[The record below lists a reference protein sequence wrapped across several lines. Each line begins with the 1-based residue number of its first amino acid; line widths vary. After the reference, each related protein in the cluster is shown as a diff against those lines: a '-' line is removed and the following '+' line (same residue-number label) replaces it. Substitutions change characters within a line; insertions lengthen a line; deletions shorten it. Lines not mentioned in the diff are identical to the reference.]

1 MYEVFSSGGG
11 TQSTCIAALIVQ
23 GRLPKPDFMVIADT
37 GYECGTTWQYM
48 DDIVR
53 PAMQKI
59 GVSVHR
65 VAAAEWASQH
75 CRGAFNGD
83 SLQVPAYTNQNGDT
97 GKLPGYCSSQW
108 EVRVIDRYL
117 SRTFGITRSQYRKWI
132 GFSLDEWRRVQ
143 KMSAGKDYRKGLI
156 RFPLV
161 LDIPLKRYEVIREV
175 ELMGWPTPPRSR
187 CWMCPNQDDQEWSG
201 LPDAE
206 LTLAAEFEAEIQT
219 KDPYAWL
226 HKSCTPIAQV
236 DFSREPG
243 LFDSGDYCSS
253 GACFV

>member
-37 GYECGTTWQYM
+37 GRECKTTWEYL
-48 DDIVR
+48 DAVTR
-53 PAMQKI
+53 PALAAV
-59 GVSVHR
+59 GVNVHR
-65 VAAAEWASQH
+65 IAASEWASEH
-75 CRGAFNGD
+75 CRQAFNGD
-83 SLQVPAYTNQNGDT
+83 SLQIPAYTNQSGDI

-108 EVRVIDRYL
+108 KVRVIDRYL
-117 SRTFGITRSQYRKWI
+117 SRTFGITRSQYRKWV

-143 KMSAGKDYRKGLI
+143 KMSVGKDYRKGLI

-161 LDIPLKRYEVIREV
+161 SDVPLRRHEVIREV
-175 ELMGWPTPPRSR
+175 ERMGWPTPPRSR
-187 CWMCPNQDDQEWSG
+187 CWMCPNQHDQEWIDLSDDD
-201 LPDAE
+201 LA
-206 LTLAAEFEAEIQT
+206 LAAEFEAEIQT
-219 KDPYAWL
+219 KDPNAWL

-236 DFSREPG
+236 DFSAAPG

-253 GACFV
+253 GVCFV